1 MKHQKS
7 ICDNYTRLLT
17 VCNKGLPFYLT
28 GKPANICYNVDTEG
42 GKRTVA
48 SNSDSIYNVLTY
60 IHRHQDR
67 VRFIRQR
74 NSNVIAIGVPD
85 TVPVANPEIY
95 FPVGHLLVNRMDNDF
110 LAKHGEL
117 LNDFF
122 ARTNSS
128 KLDYQEVWITTSY
141 IKNAQTYLVELSFE

>member
-1 MKHQKS
+1 M
-7 ICDNYTRLLT
+7 
-17 VCNKGLPFYLT
+17 
-28 GKPANICYNVDTEG
+28 
-42 GKRTVA
+42 A

-117 LNDFF
+117 LNGFF